1 LHDFRGVLTG
11 VPSFVGTTNALLDSR
26 TDAIP

>member
-1 LHDFRGVLTG
+1 VLTG